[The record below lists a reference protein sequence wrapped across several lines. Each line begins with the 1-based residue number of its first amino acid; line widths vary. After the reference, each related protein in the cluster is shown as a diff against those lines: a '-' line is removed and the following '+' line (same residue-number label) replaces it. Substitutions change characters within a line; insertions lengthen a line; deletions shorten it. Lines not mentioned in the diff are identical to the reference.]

1 MNEEKR
7 EELNEEEL
15 TEQDAELLPDRE
27 EMTVIQPFERI
38 GGGGFT
44 MPIEPPATE

>member
-38 GGGGFT
+38 GGGGYT

>member
-15 TEQDAELLPDRE
+15 AEQNAELLPDRE

-38 GGGGFT
+38 GGGYT